1 MKPLITFVNHASVIF
16 SHSDVTLITDPW
28 ISGPAFNDSWEL
40 ISQSKLHVDDFAKIT
55 HIWFSHEHP
64 DHFSPKMLESIPEE
78 IRKEITVLFQDTL
91 DHRVSKKCKQLGFNV
106 MELEHGKT
114 YEIAKDFKIICK
126 PYLLYDSWLYLEI
139 ENFKILN
146 LNDCGVDS
154 VTQANYIH
162 NQIGNVDLLLT
173 QFGYAAHIGD
183 PDDKKLRKIASE
195 EKLERIK
202 IQTEVFHT
210 KYTIPFASFVRFS
223 HVDNNYMNDE
233 MNTISSVEEYIIKNT
248 NSTPIILY
256 PGDKWVIS
264 ENHENTNAIKSYQND
279 LSNNH
284 TLFDKSPQIP
294 ITQLQ
299 ISAKKY
305 LERIHDKN
313 NWTFVYLL
321 HKINFFKTAKI
332 YLKDLDLP
340 IKFNLLDGIGESDF
354 SKNDADIITDSDSLA
369 FALKFDYGADTLL
382 ANARFRTS
390 GGRTMNFF
398 RLFMIGT
405 LNNNGRRFPFG
416 IIGFLLRE
424 KSMWKT
430 LFIEAILGNYDFK

>member
-1 MKPLITFVNHASVIF
+1 MSTCENLT
-16 SHSDVTLITDPW
+16 
-28 ISGPAFNDSWEL
+28 
-40 ISQSKLHVDDFAKIT
+40 KLA
-55 HIWFSHEHP
+55 
-64 DHFSPKMLESIPEE
+64 
-78 IRKEITVLFQDTL
+78 
-91 DHRVSKKCKQLGFNV
+91 
-106 MELEHGKT
+106 
-114 YEIAKDFKIICK
+114 
-126 PYLLYDSWLYLEI
+126 
-139 ENFKILN
+139 
-146 LNDCGVDS
+146 
-154 VTQANYIH
+154 
-162 NQIGNVDLLLT
+162 
-173 QFGYAAHIGD
+173 
-183 PDDKKLRKIASE
+183 
-195 EKLERIK
+195 
-202 IQTEVFHT
+202 
-210 KYTIPFASFVRFS
+210 
-223 HVDNNYMNDE
+223 
-233 MNTISSVEEYIIKNT
+233 
-248 NSTPIILY
+248 
-256 PGDKWVIS
+256 
-264 ENHENTNAIKSYQND
+264 
-279 LSNNH
+279 NNH
-284 TLFDKSPQIP
+284 TLFVLSPQIP